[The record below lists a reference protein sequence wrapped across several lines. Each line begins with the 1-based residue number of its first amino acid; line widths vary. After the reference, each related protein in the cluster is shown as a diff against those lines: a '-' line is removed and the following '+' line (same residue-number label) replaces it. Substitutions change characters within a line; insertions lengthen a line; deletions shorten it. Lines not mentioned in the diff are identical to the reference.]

1 MELFWKAIAGTLIA
15 VVLGM
20 ALGQWEHGFTLL
32 ISVLVCC
39 MIGTVLLCFF
49 VPVIDLVIDLADMS
63 GIEDSILR
71 VLLKVVG
78 ISFIGEIV
86 SLICADAGNHSVGKM
101 IGFLT
106 TCVVLRVSI
115 PVIQQ
120 FIDMLKQILG
130 TV

>member
-1 MELFWKAIAGTLIA
+1 MVLFWKAIAGTLIA
-15 VVLGM
+15 VILGL
-20 ALGQWEHGFTLL
+20 ALGQWENSFTLL

-39 MIGTVLLCFF
+39 MIGVALLSFF
-49 VPVIDLVIDLADMS
+49 VPVLDLVVDLTTMS
-63 GIEDSILR
+63 GIEDNTLR
-71 VLLKVVG
+71 ILLKTVG

-86 SLICADAGNHSVGKM
+86 SLICTDAGNHSIAKV

-106 TCVVLRVSI
+106 TCVVLRVALPI
-115 PVIQQ
+115 IQQ